1 VRVQGKENHH
11 TLMVVTH
18 FPKVVV
24 EDSMVVPQKLE
35 LELPYDPAIPR
46 LGIWQ
51 PGNKSDMP
59 KRHLHSLCSNR
70 QAMESASASISGG
83 THQKCGMCTHRVEY
97 YPAMKKNEF
106 LSFATTWMEL
116 REVMLSEIGQAQK
129 DKCHKLS
136 FICRS

>member
-1 VRVQGKENHH
+1 
-11 TLMVVTH
+11 
-18 FPKVVV
+18 
-24 EDSMVVPQKLE
+24 
-35 LELPYDPAIPR
+35 
-46 LGIWQ
+46 
-51 PGNKSDMP
+51 
-59 KRHLHSLCSNR
+59 
-70 QAMESASASISGG
+70 
-83 THQKCGMCTHRVEY
+83 VEY